1 MLLAYAKAI
10 CDELTVGMRRSF
22 VASPFAAGRPLHA
35 RAIIAATADSIFV
48 FMDTLQ
54 QGGDGTIFL
63 QMRGVKRTLFLLIVL
78 ALAGYGTGAVWLVA
92 HETALLFA
100 AGRPLGDLRP
110 AAPFEAVVSPGASGP
125 RRLLWVMRE
134 SAGPDT
140 RPWILFLHGNGA
152 TIASRLN
159 ILHYERLRALG
170 ANVAAPE
177 YRGFGGVEGTPS
189 EPGVDEDARAA
200 YDYLRGP
207 LHVRPERIV
216 IYGWSLGS
224 AVAVDL
230 ASQVDEAAVILE
242 GAPSS
247 IVAIGQQR
255 YPFFPIRLLIRN
267 PFESILKIGNVRSPK
282 LFLHSPE
289 DSLIPIGEGRRLFD
303 AAPGPKAW
311 VEVSG
316 GHVYAAEKDPRF
328 FPAIQTFLRAQHLL
342 PEP

>member
-1 MLLAYAKAI
+1 MK
-10 CDELTVGMRRSF
+10 GFR
-22 VASPFAAGRPLHA
+22 
-35 RAIIAATADSIFV
+35 
-48 FMDTLQ
+48 
-54 QGGDGTIFL
+54 
-63 QMRGVKRTLFLLIVL
+63 RTLFLLIVL
-78 ALAGYGTGAVWLVA
+78 ALVGYGTGAVWLVA

-110 AAPFEAVVSPGASGP
+110 SAPFEAVASPGAAAP
-125 RRLLWVMRE
+125 RRLLWLMRA
-134 SAGPDT
+134 SAGADT

-207 LHVRPERIV
+207 LHVRPDRIV

-230 ASQVDEAAVILE
+230 ASQVEEAAVILE

-247 IVAIGQQR
+247 VVAVGQQR
-255 YPFFPIRLLIRN
+255 YPIFPIRLLIRN
-267 PFESILKIGNVRSPK
+267 PFESILKIGHVRSPK

-289 DSLIPIGEGRRLFD
+289 DTIIPIGEGRRLYD
-303 AAPGPKAW
+303 AAPGPKEW
-311 VEVSG
+311 VEVAG
-316 GHVYAAEKDPRF
+316 GHIYASEKDPAFFQYVRRF
-328 FPAIQTFLRAQHLL
+328 LIEQRVLTMVDNRSP
-342 PEP
+342 

>member
-1 MLLAYAKAI
+1 MK
-10 CDELTVGMRRSF
+10 GFR
-22 VASPFAAGRPLHA
+22 
-35 RAIIAATADSIFV
+35 
-48 FMDTLQ
+48 
-54 QGGDGTIFL
+54 
-63 QMRGVKRTLFLLIVL
+63 RTLFLLIVL
-78 ALAGYGTGAVWLVA
+78 ALVGYGTGAVWLVA

-110 AAPFEAVVSPGASGP
+110 AAPFEAVASPGAAGP
-125 RRLLWVMRE
+125 RRLLWLMPA
-134 SAGPDT
+134 SAGADT

-159 ILHYERLRALG
+159 ILHYERLRAIG

-207 LHVRPERIV
+207 LHVRPDRIV

-230 ASQVDEAAVILE
+230 ASQVEEAAVILE

-247 IVAIGQQR
+247 VVAVGQQR
-255 YPFFPIRLLIRN
+255 YPIFPIRLLIRN
-267 PFESILKIGNVRSPK
+267 PFESILKIGRVRSPK

-289 DSLIPIGEGRRLFD
+289 DTIIPIGEGRRLYD
-303 AAPGPKAW
+303 AAPGPKEW
-311 VEVSG
+311 VEVAG
-316 GHVYAAEKDPRF
+316 GHIYASEKDPAFFQYVRRF
-328 FPAIQTFLRAQHLL
+328 LIEQRVLTMVDNRSP
-342 PEP
+342 